1 MMRAAIAGGATV
13 LMLLAGVAWDADTD
27 DALRE
32 TTRLQPPRD
41 QSELAGAEPESLSEP
56 SESSPSAQAPSS
68 PPSLHPS
75 ASFAARPRSQIARVS
90 SHGAAAPLAMGQ
102 DASGYGFGRDA
113 VDLSD

>member
-1 MMRAAIAGGATV
+1 MAGGAAV
-13 LMLLAGVAWDADTD
+13 LILLAGVAWDGDID

-41 QSELAGAEPESLSEP
+41 QSDLAGAVPDSLSAP
-56 SESSPSAQAPSS
+56 SESSPSAQAPSN
-68 PPSLHPS
+68 PPFLHPS
-75 ASFAARPRSQIARVS
+75 GAYAARPRSQIARVS

-102 DASGYGFGRDA
+102 DASGYRFGRDA